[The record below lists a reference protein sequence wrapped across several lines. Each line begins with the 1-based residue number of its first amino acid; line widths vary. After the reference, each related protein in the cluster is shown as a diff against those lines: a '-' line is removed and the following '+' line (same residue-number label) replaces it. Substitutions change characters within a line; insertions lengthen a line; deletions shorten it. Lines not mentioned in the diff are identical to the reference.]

1 MFENGNEERKFEQHF
16 GKDYGDKMPYD
27 IERLKSDTDDYYS
40 GFCAGAENVFSL
52 AKAGCFKDEGIEYV
66 DEPFEEDDE
75 YDGCECEDCDCFDE
89 IFDLGYKKG
98 FQASREEIMDDI
110 FIDGRKIDRIEAIR
124 QKVLALG
131 RSLTYEH
138 IGALNEIVNDLTNLL
153 KATAFEAVEEYLGY
167 K

>member
-1 MFENGNEERKFEQHF
+1 MLRNNGEERKFEHHF
-16 GKDYGDKMPYD
+16 GKDYGDRFPYD
-27 IERLKSDTDDYYS
+27 IERLKSDTSDFYA
-40 GFCAGAENVFSL
+40 GFCAGAENVYSL

-66 DEPFEEDDE
+66 GEPFEEDDE

-110 FIDGRKIDRIEAIR
+110 FIDGRKIDKIENIR

-131 RSLTYEH
+131 CNLTYEH
-138 IGALNEIVNDLTNLL
+138 IGALNEVVNDITNLI
-153 KATAFEAVEEYLGY
+153 KDEAFEAVEEYLGY
-167 K
+167 R